1 MWNPYP
7 NSLESKTFTAPIWTI
22 FCFVSFFPFIILH
35 LWWHVFQR
43 QNFLGGRGFIGTNSA
58 KLWWIN
64 LKSTGTYMEHM
75 KQRLASAHINDN
87 DDPLI
92 FHAWLGENSWC
103 YKGKNNLAWKPR
115 SSLQDRCFI
124 RPLRQYSLHFPI
136 SAFWGGK
143 IAKQTHKQNLT
154 GKYNH
159 SPVCSRPDQ
168 LNPVLTLLLCV
179 MHSKLI
185 QTSSHRNGKK
195 RKPQKTGPHRICC
208 KVKRSG
214 KNPFHFHRKW
224 WNLWWKYNCT
234 KTPGNDWSG

>member
-1 MWNPYP
+1 MTCFP
-7 NSLESKTFTAPIWTI
+7 TAD
-22 FCFVSFFPFIILH
+22 FF
-35 LWWHVFQR
+35 
-43 QNFLGGRGFIGTNSA
+43 GGRGFIGTNSV
-58 KLWWIN
+58 KLSWIN
-64 LKSTGTYMEHM
+64 LKSTGTYMKHM

-92 FHAWLGENSWC
+92 FHAWLEENSWC
-103 YKGKNNLAWKPR
+103 YKGKNNLARKPR

-185 QTSSHRNGKK
+185 RTSSRRNGKPPP
-195 RKPQKTGPHRICC
+195 PQKKNQDPTGYAAKWNEVERILSTSIESDETYDENIIVL
-208 KVKRSG
+208 KHLEMIEVD
-214 KNPFHFHRKW
+214 KNGERCWGVWRKK
-224 WNLWWKYNCT
+224 N
-234 KTPGNDWSG
+234 

>member
-1 MWNPYP
+1 MTRFPM
-7 NSLESKTFTAPIWTI
+7 AD
-22 FCFVSFFPFIILH
+22 CF
-35 LWWHVFQR
+35 
-43 QNFLGGRGFIGTNSA
+43 GGRGFIGTNSA

-103 YKGKNNLAWKPR
+103 YKGKNNLARKPR

-185 QTSSHRNGKK
+185 RTFSRRNCKK
-195 RKPQKTGPHRICC
+195 
-208 KVKRSG
+208 
-214 KNPFHFHRKW
+214 
-224 WNLWWKYNCT
+224 
-234 KTPGNDWSG
+234 KTPKNRTPQDMLQSETKWKESFPLP

>member
-1 MWNPYP
+1 MTRFP
-7 NSLESKTFTAPIWTI
+7 TAD
-22 FCFVSFFPFIILH
+22 FF
-35 LWWHVFQR
+35 
-43 QNFLGGRGFIGTNSA
+43 GGRGFIGTNSV
-58 KLWWIN
+58 KLSWIN
-64 LKSTGTYMEHM
+64 LKSTGTYMKHM

-92 FHAWLGENSWC
+92 FHAWLEENSWC
-103 YKGKNNLAWKPR
+103 YKGKNNLARKPR

-185 QTSSHRNGKK
+185 RTSSRRNGNPPPKK
-195 RKPQKTGPHRICC
+195 KTGPHRICC

-224 WNLWWKYNCT
+224 WNLWWKHNCT